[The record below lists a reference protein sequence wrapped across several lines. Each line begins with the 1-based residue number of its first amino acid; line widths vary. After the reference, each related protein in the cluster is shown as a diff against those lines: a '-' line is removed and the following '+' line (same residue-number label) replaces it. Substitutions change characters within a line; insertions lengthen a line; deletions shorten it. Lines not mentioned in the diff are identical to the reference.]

1 MSHLPT
7 PWPTLCLVIF
17 VLESMTKTL
26 QNFPLGRTYLHED
39 LRVKVYERYKEPPLP
54 TCFMNTCLLLNEGKK
69 AIFVNLDNFYVL
81 PLKAYFKISIP
92 WKEEKNITTFLHLSI
107 RTHYKN
113 RHMKEQQMS
122 EFLSRKPVLIFQPSP
137 SLFTFQEAQQPSSW
151 VTRQIAILTK
161 TQSVF
166 FTSHLFEHL

>member
-17 VLESMTKTL
+17 VLENMTKTL
-26 QNFPLGRTYLHED
+26 QNFPLRRTYLHED

-54 TCFMNTCLLLNEGKK
+54 TCFMNMCLLLNEGKK

-92 WKEEKNITTFLHLSI
+92 WKEEKTLQLFCIWASE
-107 RTHYKN
+107 HYKN
-113 RHMKEQQMS
+113 RHMKEQQIS
-122 EFLSRKPVLIFQPSP
+122 AFLSRKLVLIFQPSP
-137 SLFTFQEAQQPSSW
+137 SFFTFQEAQQPSSW
-151 VTRQIAILTK
+151 VTRQITILTK